1 MYLDQII
8 AAQKSGEARGIV
20 SICSAHPWVL
30 KAAMVGHIGP
40 LLVEAT
46 CNQVNQFGGYSGM
59 TPSEFVAYVSGI
71 AQETGFSTD
80 QLILGG
86 DHLGPNVWKNEP
98 ASVALEKSKTLVREY
113 VQAGFTKIHLDA
125 SMPLGDD
132 PEGALDVELIARRTA
147 QLVKY
152 AEASVEDAS
161 RIRYIIGTDVPPP
174 GGAPAHQQATQI
186 TTVESARGTIDA
198 THQAFLAENL
208 GAAWERVCALVVQP
222 GVEFGD
228 DYILPYDPSAAAA
241 LSKFIENQP
250 MIYEAHST
258 DYQSQVALR
267 EMVRDH
273 FAILKVGP
281 ALTNAFREVIFW
293 LAEVEEELIP
303 AGDRSK
309 IVTVLE
315 TVMLEKPEHWLGYY
329 FGSDDQLAKKRFSS
343 LSDRIRYYWAEQQ
356 VQAALRTLLDN
367 LSNVDISR
375 SFIQKNDAKAV
386 FRNQPPAGLISP
398 QQIII
403 SGIQV
408 ILNSYNQVIGV
419 QG

>member
-8 AAQKSGEARGIV
+8 AAQKGGEARGIV

-30 KAAMVGHIGP
+30 KAAMLGHIGP

-46 CNQVNQFGGYSGM
+46 CNQVNQFGGYTGM

-98 ASVALEKSKTLVREY
+98 AADALEKSKTLVREY

-152 AEASVEDAS
+152 AEESVEDAS

-174 GGAPAHQQATQI
+174 GGAQEYKQGAQI

-198 THQAFLAENL
+198 THQAFN
-208 GAAWERVCALVVQP
+208 
-222 GVEFGD
+222 
-228 DYILPYDPSAAAA
+228 
-241 LSKFIENQP
+241 N
-250 MIYEAHST
+250 
-258 DYQSQVALR
+258 
-267 EMVRDH
+267 
-273 FAILKVGP
+273 
-281 ALTNAFREVIFW
+281 
-293 LAEVEEELIP
+293 
-303 AGDRSK
+303 
-309 IVTVLE
+309 
-315 TVMLEKPEHWLGYY
+315 
-329 FGSDDQLAKKRFSS
+329 
-343 LSDRIRYYWAEQQ
+343 
-356 VQAALRTLLDN
+356 
-367 LSNVDISR
+367 
-375 SFIQKNDAKAV
+375 
-386 FRNQPPAGLISP
+386 
-398 QQIII
+398 
-403 SGIQV
+403 
-408 ILNSYNQVIGV
+408 
-419 QG
+419 